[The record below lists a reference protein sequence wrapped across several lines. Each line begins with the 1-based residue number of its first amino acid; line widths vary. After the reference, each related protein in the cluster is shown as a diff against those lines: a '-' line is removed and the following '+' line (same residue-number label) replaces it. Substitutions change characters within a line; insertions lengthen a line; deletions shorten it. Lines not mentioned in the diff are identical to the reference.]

1 MSFNTALIVDDS
13 KLARVALKKKLE
25 LRGLQIILAEGAKQA
40 LGLLE
45 NTPIDI
51 VFMDHLM
58 PDMDGFQATQEI
70 KANVATAHLP
80 VIMCSGK
87 EKQGYLEEARAI
99 GASNVL
105 PKPAENEAIAAV
117 FAELEE
123 AAQAAADR
131 ESAIQQQVAAPAQ
144 EPGFG
149 EAQVQGLLQPLAGQ
163 LDTVSSQFSALAQD
177 IDDRFGVVADTLQ
190 SIEDKQLAVEP
201 VDVQSISDEWRAQMD
216 QRFASLDL
224 PDAGQMQSELK
235 QALGA
240 ELRSELGEQWDNSL
254 KVAILE
260 AMAGLEQL
268 VQAAQNDSDQSA
280 AVTDEWLAELEQ
292 RLGGTLT
299 ASFTQLLEDKGR
311 QLEASVQQ
319 QFDSLRA
326 ELSQE
331 LDAVTSAATMDLDT
345 LRQSLKAELI
355 DEMSQ
360 AIDDS
365 CRISFEEEA
374 CGMEAS
380 LESPDQGVAGQRS
393 PGQKL
398 QSELRTVKILTFGGS
413 LLAIAAIALHWL

>member
-216 QRFASLDL
+216 QRFASLDI
-224 PDAGQMQSELK
+224 PDAEQMQSELK

-365 CRISFEEEA
+365 CRISFEDEA